1 MTFYQFTSRQL
12 VGLEISAKILEFFD
26 KGLTKYL
33 MLPEERYLQ
42 QNKKLGETIKLFS
55 VSPYQNTNL
64 KRMIPVEFLPEK
76 WPRKFV
82 EYRKKLI

>member
-1 MTFYQFTSRQL
+1 MPMTFYHFTSRQS
-12 VGLEISAKILEFFD
+12 VGLEISAKILGFFD

-42 QNKKLGETIKLFS
+42 QNKKLGETIKLSS
-55 VSPYQNTNL
+55 VSPYQKTNL

-76 WPRKFV
+76 
-82 EYRKKLI
+82 